1 MFLRDLFH
9 FLPRSPLRRAL
20 GAMNRGEFQSAAA
33 LLEGLLAGDPADDLR
48 SYAGEAYIQW
58 GKQCRD
64 AGDLHAALRCF
75 ERAATF
81 RPNFADVQVL
91 LAQLYEHVDRP
102 QAARLAYERAIALNP
117 RYFDARL
124 GLARLLAHAGETDLA
139 LRHLQEAAQYAPPQ
153 SRRQWGE
160 RLAGAANADPD
171 RVREQL
177 QELTASIPAAPSS
190 AVAAGIEAARR
201 AMRIGENSRAIV
213 ELKALVA
220 SSPAYPDLHNL
231 LGIAYDNE
239 AMLDDAVEE
248 FERAVA
254 LNPDYAEARLNL
266 GLALF
271 HRGRHEEATRHL
283 RWIES
288 RHPGHE
294 IVRTVLE
301 QIEAP
306 RQQALS
312 AQP

>member
-20 GAMNRGEFQSAAA
+20 GAMNRGEFKRSRAAR
-33 LLEGLLAGDPADDLR
+33 GHVGRPTDDCVVCLR
-48 SYAGEAYIQW
+48 GYIQW

-64 AGDLHAALRCF
+64 AGDLHAALRCSN
-75 ERAATF
+75 AVSCATF
-81 RPNFADVQVL
+81 ADIHVL

-102 QAARLAYERAIALNP
+102 RRTPGLRARP
-117 RYFDARL
+117 RSQPTLFDARL
-124 GLARLLAHAGETDLA
+124 GQHDSWRTRGKRILAPIAGG
-139 LRHLQEAAQYAPPQ
+139 RQHAPPQ
-153 SRRQWGE
+153 ARGMNE
-160 RLAGAANADPD
+160 RAGGAHADPA
-171 RVREQL
+171 RARKL
-177 QELTASIPAAPSS
+177 ASERRSPPN
-190 AVAAGIEAARR
+190 ERRRRRHRRRR
-201 AMRIGENSRAIV
+201 AMRTGENGRAI
-213 ELKALVA
+213 ALRRWWRPRRGR
-220 SSPAYPDLHNL
+220 PAQPARHRLRQR
-231 LGIAYDNE
+231 

-254 LNPDYAEARLNL
+254 LNPDYVEARLNL

-271 HRGRHEEATRHL
+271 HRGRHEEATRQL

-294 IVRTVLE
+294 IVRKVLE

-312 AQP
+312 ARA